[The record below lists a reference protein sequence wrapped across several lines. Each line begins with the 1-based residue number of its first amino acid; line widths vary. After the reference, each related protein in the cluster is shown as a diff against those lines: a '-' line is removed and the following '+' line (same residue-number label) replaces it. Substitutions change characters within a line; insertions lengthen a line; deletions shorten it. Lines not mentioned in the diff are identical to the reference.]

1 MMHNDVL
8 RRIRYIFDY
17 DDFQMMDVFAQAD
30 AVVSREQ
37 VCAWLK
43 PEDDEAFEKIPDRQ
57 MASFLN
63 GLINLKRG
71 KRDGEQPPPESVLSN
86 NMVLMKLRIALNLQ
100 SEDVLAL
107 LCDSGLKFSK
117 HELTALFR
125 KPGHK
130 HYRPCEDQILRNVL
144 KALQMKMR
152 GDLSGKSAVKKP
164 AADKPDTR
172 NSATGKA
179 VTRKPAASKP
189 AASKTSQSAPNAAGS
204 EKKPPSVWGRK

>member
-8 RRIRYIFDY
+8 RRIRYIFDF
-17 DDFQMMDVFAQAD
+17 DDFQMMDVFAQAGHT
-30 AVVSREQ
+30 VSREQ

-43 PEDDEAFEKIPDRQ
+43 PDDDAAFEKIPDRW
-57 MASFLN
+57 MAVFLN

-71 KRDGEQPPPESVLSN
+71 RRDGEQPEPEKVLTN

-100 SEDVLAL
+100 SDDVLL
-107 LCDSGLKFSK
+107 LLRDTGLEFSK

-144 KALQMKMR
+144 KGLQLRMR
-152 GDLSGKSAVKKP
+152 EAEKRSEADPAKPASGKPGHGTKKAVE
-164 AADKPDTR
+164 ADKKNR
-172 NSATGKA
+172 
-179 VTRKPAASKP
+179 
-189 AASKTSQSAPNAAGS
+189 
-204 EKKPPSVWGRK
+204 SVWGEKTK